1 MKDNINTFAH
11 YLDKLKTKK
20 EIYFRYWSSPVIVT
34 VKDKEDGI
42 DYLEKFYQ
50 HEARRLECFRKSI
63 DDLKG

>member
-1 MKDNINTFAH
+1 MKDDINTFAH
-11 YLDKLKTKK
+11 YLDKLKTRK
-20 EIYFRYWSSPVIVT
+20 EIYFKYWECPVVVT

-50 HEARRLECFRKSI
+50 HEVKRLECFRKSI